1 MFKGMKLLAQP
12 QELCVITSYQEFGRC
27 RTGVQC
33 TQGGS
38 AQYTLGRR
46 HQKSKTVDHHKGHDL
61 SRMHSSKM
69 CAIRCS
75 GWGGNSV
82 CLGGCLPKGVS
93 AQGGICLGD
102 VWLGGVCQIPPS

>member
-38 AQYTLGRR
+38 VQYTLGRR

-75 GWGGNSV
+75 GWGGIV
-82 CLGGCLPKGVS
+82 F
-93 AQGGICLGD
+93 A
-102 VWLGGVCQIPPS
+102 